1 MVPGGSAGG
10 MPGSGGWTG
19 LAFAFF
25 RGRGLAI
32 QRHGRSLARSHA
44 SSRSW
49 FSQGPRHIKWRLPSI
64 GLPGDA
70 SRRPAPGI
78 WQRCW

>member
-25 RGRGLAI
+25 LGRGLAI
-32 QRHGRSLARSHA
+32 QRHGAESSAVACLLAVMVQPRA
-44 SSRSW
+44 SAHKVVIAFHRA
-49 FSQGPRHIKWRLPSI
+49 PR
-64 GLPGDA
+64 
-70 SRRPAPGI
+70 
-78 WQRCW
+78 